1 MTKSKSAASSVVV
14 PSTFVM
20 HLENDAQ
27 FLNDT
32 LVSGPAMTAI
42 SPLTKV

>member
-1 MTKSKSAASSVVV
+1 MTKSKSAASSIVV

-20 HLENDAQ
+20 HLANDAQ
-27 FLNDT
+27 FLIDT

-42 SPLTKV
+42 LPLTKV